1 MTLEQQRMLLTSLTD
16 NASRMGAT
24 NGNYLDMATAMMFHV
39 FHRSGLSPEQADEYL
54 EDITTKVRN
63 AYREYYETHQQ
74 PDIDT
79 MFTSGKLSNRKL
91 RHILDEFPADL
102 EVRLQSSGMDRDDTE
117 RINEELTMKVDAEG
131 RMFIVLPGIKDE
143 PVEK

>member
-39 FHRSGLSPEQADEYL
+39 FHRSGLNPEQADEYL

-63 AYREYYETHQQ
+63 AYRKYYETHQQ

-102 EVRLQSSGMDRDDTE
+102 EVRLQSTGMDRDDTE
-117 RINEELTMKVDAEG
+117 RINEEPIMKVDAKG
-131 RMFIVLPGIKDE
+131 RMVIVLTGIKE
-143 PVEK
+143 E